1 MWSDQATTPICPP
14 SQQQQVSF
22 STTHKSNLLSH
33 ALLIETL
40 GASPSAVCQR
50 PPAAV
55 ILPRRTCDRS
65 RFAKFA
71 RDRII
76 MLISHAERRGGALTL
91 YCPNI
96 PFYSFYFI
104 LLLFLGD
111 ETPPACLY
119 YAQPA
124 PYGCI
129 VTMTTQKAWVTSR
142 IFSQI
147 ARTVHVTHSDC
158 TPIAAVFLVC
168 S

>member
-1 MWSDQATTPICPP
+1 VTKRPHRSAHPASSSRLVFRRRISPTCYR
-14 SQQQQVSF
+14 
-22 STTHKSNLLSH
+22 THSC
-33 ALLIETL
+33 LIETL

-55 ILPRRTCDRS
+55 ILARRTCDRS

-158 TPIAAVFLVC
+158 TPIALVFLVC